1 MIINEDVKM
10 NDLEHLVSNY
20 ISVDQYTSKV
30 DEDNITVAFFVNER
44 DAMEELKDVIEKMYF
59 IELRDIEMSESLTSD
74 NKYLLFV
81 ELERNVSFPKILMDM
96 IDTVNFVTNNK
107 KWKFITF
114 GNKEYIDLTTENIK
128 KYVRLTKLRDNVV
141 ADEEDSLEESYLPSE
156 IKINDGGWDRLYL
169 PEGYIDED
177 AMNKIISESETLND
191 RDPYELELLE
201 TTFPGSEIITTDKN
215 VFVITGD
222 KILMLS

>member
-141 ADEEDSLEESYLPSE
+141 EDEEESLEESYLPSE

-169 PEGYIDED
+169 PEGYVDED

>member
-81 ELERNVSFPKILMDM
+81 ELERNVSFPKILIDM

-141 ADEEDSLEESYLPSE
+141 EDEEESLEESYLPSE

-169 PEGYIDED
+169 PEGYINED
-177 AMNKIISESETLND
+177 TMNKIISESETLND

>member
-81 ELERNVSFPKILMDM
+81 ELERNVSFPKIIMDM

-156 IKINDGGWDRLYL
+156 IKINDGGWDRVYL
-169 PEGYIDED
+169 PEGYVDENI
-177 AMNKIISESETLND
+177 MNKMISESESLND
-191 RDPYELELLE
+191 RDPYEVELLE

>member
-114 GNKEYIDLTTENIK
+114 GNKEYINLTTENIK

>member
-107 KWKFITF
+107 KWNIF
-114 GNKEYIDLTTENIK
+114 GCSIFYVVFCRILWINISFGKWYNELTTQIE
-128 KYVRLTKLRDNVV
+128 
-141 ADEEDSLEESYLPSE
+141 
-156 IKINDGGWDRLYL
+156 
-169 PEGYIDED
+169 
-177 AMNKIISESETLND
+177 
-191 RDPYELELLE
+191 
-201 TTFPGSEIITTDKN
+201 
-215 VFVITGD
+215 
-222 KILMLS
+222 

>member
-1 MIINEDVKM
+1 
-10 NDLEHLVSNY
+10 
-20 ISVDQYTSKV
+20 
-30 DEDNITVAFFVNER
+30 
-44 DAMEELKDVIEKMYF
+44 
-59 IELRDIEMSESLTSD
+59 
-74 NKYLLFV
+74 
-81 ELERNVSFPKILMDM
+81 MDM

-141 ADEEDSLEESYLPSE
+141 EDEEESLEESYLPSE

-169 PEGYIDED
+169 PEGYINED

>member
-141 ADEEDSLEESYLPSE
+141 EDEEESLEESYLPSE

>member
-141 ADEEDSLEESYLPSE
+141 EDAEESLEESYLPSE